1 MKAKLK
7 AGDRVRLVAMPSDPD
22 PILVGQTG
30 TVVAIA
36 KHGAGAGS
44 WFEIDV
50 AWDNGRSLTLVA
62 PPDEFEI
69 VARA

>member
-7 AGDRVRLVAMPSDPD
+7 
-22 PILVGQTG
+22 
-30 TVVAIA
+30 
-36 KHGAGAGS
+36 AGAGS

-69 VARA
+69 GSRG